1 VKLTKVVETIIADDS
16 GDLLQKCIADFEG
29 EKDALQR
36 AVDLNAEDYDLVVAG
51 NKNLLLSVT
60 N

>member
-29 EKDALQR
+29 EKDALKR

-51 NKNLLLSVT
+51 NKT
-60 N
+60 CF

>member
-36 AVDLNAEDYDLVVAG
+36 TVDLNAEDYDLVVAG
-51 NKNLLLSVT
+51 NKT
-60 N
+60 CF